1 MSNTKS
7 ESFRVT
13 ETTDGVTFSI
23 HVQPKACRNEICGLS
38 GSELKI
44 RLTSPPVEGAANKLC
59 REFLAK
65 LFRVA
70 KSDVRIIAGEKSRH
84 KTITIHGV
92 TGESARKLLQPA
104 RSTE

>member
-1 MSNTKS
+1 MSNTES
-7 ESFRVT
+7 ESFSIT

-23 HVQPKACRNEICGLS
+23 HVQPKACRNEICGFS

-65 LFRVA
+65 LLRVA

-84 KTITIHGV
+84 KTVTIHGV
-92 TGESARKLLQPA
+92 TGESVRKLLPPS

>member
-1 MSNTKS
+1 MSNTGN
-7 ESFRVT
+7 ESFRIT

-23 HVQPKACRNEICGLS
+23 HVQPKASRNEICGLS

-44 RLTSPPVEGAANKLC
+44 RLTSPPVEGAANTLC

-70 KSDVRIIAGEKSRH
+70 KSNVRIIAGEKSRH
-84 KTITIHGV
+84 KTVTIHGV
-92 TGESARKLLQPA
+92 SGESVRNLLTPA
-104 RSTE
+104 RSPE

>member
-1 MSNTKS
+1 MSNTEG
-7 ESFRVT
+7 ESFSIT

-23 HVQPKACRNEICGLS
+23 YVQPKACRNEICGLS
-38 GSELKI
+38 GGELKI

-65 LFRVA
+65 LFHVA

-84 KTITIHGV
+84 KTIAIHGV
-92 TGESARKLLQPA
+92 TGESARKLLPLA

>member
-1 MSNTKS
+1 MSNAGS
-7 ESFRVT
+7 ESFKVT
-13 ETTDGVTFSI
+13 ETADGVTFSI
-23 HVQPKACRNEICGLS
+23 HVQPKASRNEICGLS

-44 RLTSPPVEGAANKLC
+44 RLTSPPVEGAANTLC

-70 KSDVRIIAGEKSRH
+70 KSNVRIIAGEKSRH
-84 KTITIHGV
+84 KTVTIHGV
-92 TGESARKLLQPA
+92 TGESVLKLIPPA